1 MEHTYWNVVE
11 VLFMNEETRYPHA
24 TVSVLATCVT
34 LNLARQ
40 ILGDRI
46 NYLTETGGV
55 NANYE
60 YIANRYN
67 AYQLQDV
74 VNGAILQLSIEPSN
88 IEE

>member
-1 MEHTYWNVVE
+1 MKHTYWNVVE

-34 LNLARQ
+34 YPLAQQ
-40 ILGDRI
+40 ILEDRI
-46 NYLTETGGV
+46 NYLTETGGE

-60 YIANRYN
+60 YIANTYN
-67 AYQLQDV
+67 AYQLEHV